1 MIETIYAQL
10 SAWGRWIHNPIKI
23 AVGYPRH
30 SAGFGDYRPHGVEY
44 KSRPP
49 EGVFCGSEA
58 MDDID
63 RAVRDLC
70 ESDRALC
77 IEYYAIGP
85 RWDAVCARMAMSKS
99 VLYREL
105 HRIQDRIYT
114 RMFEGI
120 DDR

>member
-1 MIETIYAQL
+1 
-10 SAWGRWIHNPIKI
+10 
-23 AVGYPRH
+23 
-30 SAGFGDYRPHGVEY
+30 
-44 KSRPP
+44 
-49 EGVFCGSEA
+49 

-105 HRIQDRIYT
+105 HRIQDRIDT
-114 RMFEGI
+114 RMCEGI

>member
-1 MIETIYAQL
+1 MIETIHAQL

-30 SAGFGDYRPHGVEY
+30 SAGFGDYRPPGVEY
-44 KSRPP
+44 KSRAP
-49 EGVFCGSEA
+49 EGVFSGHDS
-58 MDDID
+58 MDGID

-85 RWDAVCARMAMSKS
+85 RWDAVCARLAMSKS

-105 HRIQDRIYT
+105 HRIQDLVAT
-114 RMFEGI
+114 RTREGV
-120 DDR
+120 